1 MWLYT
6 QKQLI
11 VYCEVHLQTMHLT
24 YYVFCHHF
32 HHFHHFNI
40 RVKLKIFLYSIW
52 MEIVETMDTSIFS
65 FSINRSSRYII
76 PSTMKTVY
84 EAP

>member
-1 MWLYT
+1 
-6 QKQLI
+6 
-11 VYCEVHLQTMHLT
+11 
-24 YYVFCHHF
+24 
-32 HHFHHFNI
+32 
-40 RVKLKIFLYSIW
+40 
-52 MEIVETMDTSIFS
+52 MEIMETMDTSIFS